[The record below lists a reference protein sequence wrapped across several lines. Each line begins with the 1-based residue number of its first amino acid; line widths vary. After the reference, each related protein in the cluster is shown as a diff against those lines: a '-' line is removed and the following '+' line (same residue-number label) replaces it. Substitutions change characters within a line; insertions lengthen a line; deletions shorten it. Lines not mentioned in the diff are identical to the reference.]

1 MGLKADMML
10 SAAAG
15 LLLGAGTAQAD
26 RLTECRESRISE
38 VRIIACGEVIAD
50 AAMQPAARV
59 EAYRTRA
66 AAYAERAAN
75 KEAIADYSE
84 ALRLKPDD
92 GAAYYGRGQ
101 ARLALNQSD
110 GAISDFTQAIRLSG
124 DSPGLYVARGYAQ
137 LVKGN
142 ANESIADFTVAIRL
156 DPKNASALNN
166 RGLAW
171 RKKGD
176 LDKAIL
182 DYTAAIG
189 LNPIY
194 ALAYNNRG
202 YVFEAKGDRQAAAA
216 DFRRALALDPSLVGA
231 KNGLKRLGEPVTVS
245 IESDKLVAQGRAL
258 AEKNCAWCH
267 AIGRAGDSPNPR
279 APAWRDIHKRHP
291 ILALRDPL
299 TRGIAR
305 PHDEMPTF
313 ELSDNEIDTIVAYIN
328 SLGP

>member
-1 MGLKADMML
+1 MGLKPKVVIGMAL
-10 SAAAG
+10 VA
-15 LLLGAGTAQAD
+15 LGAGAAQAD
-26 RLTECRESRISE
+26 RLKDCRESRINA
-38 VRIIACGEVIAD
+38 VRIIACSEVVAD
-50 AAMQPAARV
+50 NATPPAARI

-66 AAYAERAAN
+66 DAYVERAAHTD
-75 KEAIADYSE
+75 AIADYSE
-84 ALRLKPDD
+84 VLRLKPDD
-92 GAAYYGRGQ
+92 GASYYGRGQ
-101 ARLALNQSD
+101 ARLALNQTD
-110 GAISDFTQAIRLSG
+110 GALSDFTQAIRLSG
-124 DSPGLYVARGYAQ
+124 DSPGLYIARGYAQ

-156 DPKNASALNN
+156 DPKNASAFNN

-176 LDKAIL
+176 VDNAIR
-182 DYTAAIG
+182 DYTAAIS

-202 YVFEAKGDRQAAAA
+202 YVFESRGERKAAAA
-216 DFRRALALDPSLVGA
+216 DFRRALSLDPSLVGA

-245 IESDKLVAQGRAL
+245 TESDKLIAAGRAL

-267 AIGRAGDSPNPR
+267 AIGKTGDSPHLR
-279 APAWRDIHKRHP
+279 APAWRDLHRRHP

-299 TRGIAR
+299 TRGIGR
-305 PHDEMPTF
+305 PHDEMPRF
-313 ELSDNEIDTIVAYIN
+313 ELTDNEIDTIVAYIN

>member
-1 MGLKADMML
+1 MTSTLRTML
-10 SAAAG
+10 IAAAVT
-15 LLLGAGTAQAD
+15 LGVSAAQAD
-26 RLTECRESRISE
+26 RLSDCKDAHVGMARIKACSELIDAKTTTPE
-38 VRIIACGEVIAD
+38 VRIEAHRARAD
-50 AAMQPAARV
+50 
-59 EAYRTRA
+59 
-66 AAYAERAAN
+66 AYAERAAN

-84 ALRLKPDD
+84 ALRLKADD
-92 GAAYYGRGQ
+92 GASYYGRGQ
-101 ARLALNQSD
+101 ARLAMRDVD
-110 GAISDFTQAIRLSG
+110 GAISDFTQAIRTMG
-124 DSPGLYVARGYAQ
+124 EQPGLYVARGYAQ

-142 ANESIADFTVAIRL
+142 AGKSIADFTVAIRL

-166 RGLAW
+166 RGLAY

-176 LDKAIL
+176 LDNAIK

-202 YVFEAKGDRQAAAA
+202 YVFEAKGNKKAAAA
-216 DFRRALALDPSLVGA
+216 DFRRALSLDPTLVGA
-231 KNGLKRLGEPVTVS
+231 KKGLKRLGEPQTVS
-245 IESDKLVAQGRAL
+245 VESDKLIAQGRAL

-267 AIGRAGDSPNPR
+267 AIGKTGNSPNPR
-279 APAWRDIHKRHP
+279 APPWRDLYKRHP

-299 TRGIAR
+299 TRGIGR
-305 PHDEMPTF
+305 PHDEMSKF